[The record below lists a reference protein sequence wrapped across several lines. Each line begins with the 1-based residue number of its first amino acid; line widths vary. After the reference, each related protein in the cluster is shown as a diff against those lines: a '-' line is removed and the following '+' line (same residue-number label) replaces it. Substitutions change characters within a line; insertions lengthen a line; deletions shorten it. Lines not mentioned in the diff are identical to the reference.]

1 MKRKTKREERDC
13 FDCRVTH
20 RSFFVHFPLRTLFN
34 EISTIILSRHLSS
47 PRQSL
52 NRVDRLN
59 PLDEEDC
66 ASVTPFL
73 PVFKKNFVSSKN
85 RSNFPIFICLS
96 LFFPS
101 SNRTVT
107 SILDNT
113 SEETDLWNKNGI
125 FLLIAADFSIPS
137 SKFLS
142 FFPSGKLVGGGERG
156 GNCKRRRQLALE
168 ARRDNNV
175 ARYRVETRRRRC
187 RR

>member
-142 FFPSGKLVGGGERG
+142 FFPSLGKLVGEGSVAEIVKGEGSWLSRRG
-156 GNCKRRRQLALE
+156 AITTW
-168 ARRDNNV
+168 
-175 ARYRVETRRRRC
+175 RVIA
-187 RR
+187 